1 VFSLLGLLQFVP
13 KTPSDCYET
22 CKELPT
28 HMANT
33 GEERLVLYAQMANL
47 VQMMVDSNDVK
58 IKEVTKDFCRVSK
71 HLDFVFPS
79 RNEIGWDSGSGDAEF
94 DFDSCI
100 SFAGSILQIHDF

>member
-1 VFSLLGLLQFVP
+1 VLWICVKGGYLYSFMKSFA
-13 KTPSDCYET
+13 D
-22 CKELPT
+22 
-28 HMANT
+28 MANT